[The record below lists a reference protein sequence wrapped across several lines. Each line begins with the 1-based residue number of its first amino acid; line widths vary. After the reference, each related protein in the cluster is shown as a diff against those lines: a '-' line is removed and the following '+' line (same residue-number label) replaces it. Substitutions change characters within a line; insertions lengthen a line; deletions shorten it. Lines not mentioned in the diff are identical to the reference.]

1 MISWSYSSLKMFQQC
16 PKKYYHLRVAK
27 DYKDEDNTATIYG
40 KEVHKAAEDFI
51 KDGTP
56 IPEKFAFIRP
66 VMESLS
72 KIEGDKHCE
81 LQLGL
86 TEDLRPTGFF
96 AEDTWWRGVADLV
109 IINGDTAYLVDYKTN
124 KNSKYADV
132 KQLDL
137 LATAVFAHFPVVK
150 KIKSA
155 LIFVV
160 CNDFVKKEHAVEQLG
175 EYIRPFK
182 SDLARLESAMSTNV
196 WNANS
201 GPLCSYCPVKTCP
214 HWRERR
220 VK

>member
-1 MISWSYSSLKMFQQC
+1 MISWSYSSLKTFQQC

-27 DYKDEDNTATIYG
+27 DFKDEDSTATIYG

-51 KDGTP
+51 RDGTP
-56 IPEKFAFIRP
+56 VPEKFAFIRP
-66 VMESLS
+66 VLESLS
-72 KIEGDKHCE
+72 KIEGEKHCE

-86 TEDLRPTGFF
+86 TQDLKPTGFF

-109 IINGDTAYLVDYKTN
+109 IINGEDAYLVDYKTN

-137 LATAVFAHFPVVK
+137 LAVAVFAHFPQIK
-150 KIKSA
+150 RIKSA

-160 CNDFVKKEHAVEQLG
+160 CNDFVKKQHVVEERK
-175 EYIRPFK
+175 EYFKPFE
-182 SDLARLESAMSTNV
+182 SDLQRLEIAMDTGV
-196 WNANS
+196 WNAVS
-201 GPLCSYCPVKTCP
+201 GALCSYCPVKSCP